1 MPGCVMIGSI
11 LGLNRVLKWATTK
24 THPTIFHIT
33 HHKAGSQWINRLL
46 HALVPDRVVDPEVF
60 NKHFLGRP
68 ITPGKVYPTLYLTRE
83 QFESVKLPANSRR
96 FVMIRDLRDTLV
108 SLYFSRRNSH
118 EIMHQ
123 GMRDQRRVLS
133 EVSPEEGL
141 LYLLEGELGRVAQV
155 QWSWVAA
162 GDDLIKYEE
171 LLENDEEI
179 LADVLLRRCRIGV
192 DLWHF
197 RETVLA
203 NRFEAFAGRKR
214 GDEDANSHERKGVAG
229 DWRNHFTGR
238 VIDDFKKRY
247 GSLLIATGY
256 EKNFGW

>member
-1 MPGCVMIGSI
+1 MIGSM
-11 LGLNRVLKWATTK
+11 LSLDRLLKWATTK
-24 THPTIFHIT
+24 NHPTIFHIT

-60 NKHFLGRP
+60 NKHYLNKP
-68 ITPGKVYPTLYLTRE
+68 IIPGKVYPTLYLTRE
-83 QFESVKLPANSRR
+83 QFESVERPENSRH

-123 GMRDQRRVLS
+123 GMRDQRRILS
-133 EVSPEEGL
+133 DVSPEEGL
-141 LYLLEGELGRVAQV
+141 LYLAESELGRVAQV
-155 QWSWVAA
+155 QWSWLAA
-162 GDDLIKYEE
+162 GDDLIKYEDM
-171 LLENDEEI
+171 LEHDEEI

-192 DLWHF
+192 DPWHF

-203 NRFEAFAGRKR
+203 HRFETFAGRQR
-214 GDEDANSHERKGVAG
+214 GVEDVNAHERKGIAG